1 MTGVAVKVTEL
12 PVQIFVPRS
21 ATTVTE
27 GTAVGVTETC
37 AEEEVL
43 VEQTP
48 LCTMARKYEVVVRLA
63 VTSGFAEETRLDQVE
78 LFNDDCQFTMLPV

>member
-27 GTAVGVTETC
+27 GVTVGLTVTC
-37 AEEEVL
+37 AEEEVV
-43 VEQTP
+43 VEQMP
-48 LCTMARKYEVVVRLA
+48 LCTMARK
-63 VTSGFAEETRLDQVE
+63 
-78 LFNDDCQFTMLPV
+78 